1 MSIVSNRAETQAQSA
16 ETRLSYLFDLSSIDL
31 SARVADREAIARW
44 NPHRGD
50 MALLDAIVWT
60 SDDLT
65 RGVAYKAIRS
75 DEFWV
80 EGHFPGR
87 PLLPG
92 VLMVE
97 AGAQLACYLFN
108 ARRQEPILA
117 IFLRIEEASFR
128 ASASPGDEMYIL
140 CKEVKYGRR
149 RFITDIQGIIDE
161 KIAFEARV
169 SGMMTRD
176 ESQDD

>member
-1 MSIVSNRAETQAQSA
+1 LSIVSNRAETQAESP
-16 ETRLSYLFDLSSIDL
+16 ETRLGHLFDLSSIDIT
-31 SARVADREAIARW
+31 ARPVDREGIAKF
-44 NPHRGD
+44 NPHRGH

-60 SDDLT
+60 SDDCT
-65 RGVAYKAIRS
+65 RGVAYKAIRP

-80 EGHFPGR
+80 EGHFPRR
-87 PLLPG
+87 PLFPG

-108 ARRQEPILA
+108 ARRREKILA
-117 IFLRIEEASFR
+117 VFLRIEDASFR
-128 ASASPGDEMYIL
+128 SSATPGDEMYIL

-149 RFITDIQGIIDE
+149 RFITDVQGVIDD

-169 SGMMTRD
+169 SGMMSRD
-176 ESQDD
+176 E